1 VASARIE
8 PFTLAV
14 DNRWPAAGPD
24 IVHTTTQSIKATRI
38 IANIRP
44 TRRDE
49 PAACVNAPLV
59 LHDRQGRVRV
69 TAGWD
74 AMVEQTR
81 NASR

>member
-1 VASARIE
+1 MVGGWANS
-8 PFTLAV
+8 FH
-14 DNRWPAAGPD
+14 PA
-24 IVHTTTQSIKATRI
+24 TRSMKATRI

-44 TRRDE
+44 TRRDD

-59 LHDRQGRVRV
+59 LHDRQGRVCV

-81 NASR
+81 KASR

>member
-1 VASARIE
+1 MVGGWANI
-8 PFTLAV
+8 F
-14 DNRWPAAGPD
+14 
-24 IVHTTTQSIKATRI
+24 HTATRSMKTTRI

-49 PAACVNAPLV
+49 PTACVC
-59 LHDRQGRVRV
+59 V